1 MLFRSGAEWLIS
13 QFHLSDV
20 AQYWGLVAIQV
31 LTFWLKVI
39 LFMLFFI
46 VIRFTLPRFRYDQ
59 LMWLGWKVLVPLALV
74 NVVLTALAIAYASTL
89 G

>member
-1 MLFRSGAEWLIS
+1 
-13 QFHLSDV
+13 V
-20 AQYWGLVAIQV
+20 ATQV

-59 LMWLGWKVLVPLALV
+59 LMWLGWKVLVPISLV
-74 NVVLTALAIAYASTL
+74 NIVVTAGAIAYASTL
-89 G
+89 I

>member
-1 MLFRSGAEWLIS
+1 DWLLS
-13 QFHLSDV
+13 HFHLTD
-20 AQYWGLVAIQV
+20 QLHYWLLVAIQV

-59 LMWLGWKVLVPLALV
+59 LMWLGWKVLVPISLV
-74 NVVLTALAIAYASTL
+74 NIVLTAGAIAYASTL
-89 G
+89 I